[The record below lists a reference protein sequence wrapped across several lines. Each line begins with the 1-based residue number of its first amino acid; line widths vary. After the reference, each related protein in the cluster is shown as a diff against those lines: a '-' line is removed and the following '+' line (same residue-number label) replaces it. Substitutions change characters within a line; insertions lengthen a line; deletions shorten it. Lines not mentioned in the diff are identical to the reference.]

1 MRLARVVSCILFV
14 LAVAPPALVFAE
26 DAAPAAAS
34 KLADTKLDED
44 FPRATLP
51 DAISGQELSLVAARG
66 PQATVL
72 VCLATDCPIS
82 TEYTPTIVAIA
93 NAYRERGVAFVG
105 INPNGGVTLEQMAA
119 YARAEKLPF
128 PFTKDAGGKI
138 SRKLLFS
145 VTPEARV
152 FDANGKLVYSGRV
165 DDRYRRGGATD
176 KDVAKDLENALDE
189 VLAGKPVSAART
201 KAIGCPLQV
210 AEPSTSTSPNR

>member
-1 MRLARVVSCILFV
+1 MRLARVVSCFLFV
-14 LAVAPPALVFAE
+14 LLAVAPAAHVFAE
-26 DAAPAAAS
+26 DAAPA
-34 KLADTKLDED
+34 ADTKLDED

-51 DAISGQELSLVAARG
+51 DAISGQDLSLVSSRG

-82 TEYTPTIVAIA
+82 TEYVPTIIAIA

-105 INPNGGVTLEQMAA
+105 INPNGGVTLEQMAE

-152 FDANGKLVYSGRV
+152 FDASGKLVYSGRV

-210 AEPSTSTSPNR
+210 SEPREAK